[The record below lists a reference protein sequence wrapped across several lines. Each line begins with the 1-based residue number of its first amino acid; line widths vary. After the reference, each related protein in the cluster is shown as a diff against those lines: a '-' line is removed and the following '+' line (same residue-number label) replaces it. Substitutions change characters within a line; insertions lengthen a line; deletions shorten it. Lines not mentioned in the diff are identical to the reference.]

1 MSRQAIDPARL
12 QQTLEQLGQGLA
24 VVGPDLTLRLWN
36 RSYADL
42 LGLPEGMCRPQ
53 ARYADILEHRS
64 AAVLA
69 SEGPKEYVRAQLAA
83 LTARTDLPATIK
95 HASGRVVEIERL
107 WLGDG
112 SFLEL
117 ARETAPP
124 SLEFGR
130 PKETAAEH
138 DEITGLPNRNYF
150 LGKLEKSLA
159 NGATPPATLLFV
171 GLEDFQDVN
180 DFLGHALG
188 NALLRGVADRLTSI
202 AGADATV
209 ARLTGVEFALLMP
222 NITTTDDASVFA
234 ERLIHNLQR
243 DAIPVG
249 STFEIDVNAS
259 IGITRVPEDGDEP
272 GQLMRNAD
280 LALSRAR
287 ASRSRRYHF
296 FQPEMDEAAKRL
308 GLIKLELRHA
318 LEREELVV
326 FYQPKIN
333 IRDGNIIGMEALLR
347 WRHPEHGMIPP
358 GQFIPVAERTG
369 LIAPISDWMMRQ
381 ACRQTRVWNESGLAD
396 LVLAVNLSTV
406 QFRRQSVIGTI
417 TGILEDTGFDP
428 EKLEVEVTESVLLGD
443 DEIVTETFSWLKAIG
458 IPIAIDDFGTG
469 YSSLSYL
476 MRFAADTVKIDA
488 SFIKNLHDNQDGA
501 TITRAIISLAHSLK
515 MKVVAEGIELPQHLM
530 FLSSEGCDIG
540 QGYLFSRPV
549 PANEFEALL
558 KQKPNFVKAVEAS
571 LPLGDDRRTGIFDRR
586 QS

>member
-1 MSRQAIDPARL
+1 MIDPAPL
-12 QQTLEQLGQGLA
+12 QQALEQVGQGLA
-24 VVGPDLTLRLWN
+24 LVGPDLALRLWN

-42 LGLPEGMCRPQ
+42 LGLPDGLCRPQ
-53 ARYADILEHRS
+53 ARYTDILEHRAVS
-64 AAVLA
+64 VLA
-69 SEGPKEYVRAQLAA
+69 NGPVDEYVRGQLAA
-83 LTARTDLPATIK
+83 LQGRSERRSTVK
-95 HASGRVVEIERL
+95 HASGRMVEVERL
-107 WLGDG
+107 FLPDG

-124 SLEFGR
+124 SSGHGR
-130 PKETAAEH
+130 AQESAPER
-138 DEITGLPNRNYF
+138 DDITGLPNRSQF
-150 LGKLEKSLA
+150 LATLETMLS
-159 NGATPPATLLFV
+159 NGEIRPATMLFV

-188 NALLRGVADRLTSI
+188 NALLRGVADRLTNIS
-202 AGADATV
+202 GSDATV

-222 NITTTDDASVFA
+222 GINSTDDAAVFA

-249 STFEIDVNAS
+249 NTFEIDVNAS
-259 IGITRVPEDGDEP
+259 IGITRFPQDGDEP

-308 GLIKLELRHA
+308 GVIKLELRHA
-318 LEREELVV
+318 LERDELVV
-326 FYQPKIN
+326 FYQPKVDLNSGLIT
-333 IRDGNIIGMEALLR
+333 GMEALLR
-347 WRHPEHGMIPP
+347 WRHPDHGMIPP

-369 LIAPISDWMMRQ
+369 LIAPISDWMMRE
-381 ACRQTRVWNESGLAD
+381 ACRQTRAWSEAGVAD
-396 LVLAVNLSTV
+396 LRVAVNLSTV
-406 QFRRQSVIGTI
+406 QFRRQSVIGSI
-417 TGILEDTGFDP
+417 TTILEDTGFDP
-428 EKLEVEVTESVLLGD
+428 EKLEIEVTESVLLGD
-443 DEIVTETFSWLKAIG
+443 DDMVTETFSWLKAIG

-488 SFIKNLHDNQDGA
+488 SFIKNLHESEDGA

-515 MKVVAEGIELPQHLM
+515 MKVVAEGIELPQHLA
-530 FLSSEGCDIG
+530 FLSHESCDIG
-540 QGYLFSRPV
+540 QGYLFARPL

-558 KQKPNFVKAVEAS
+558 RKQPNFLAAQGSQGERRKG
-571 LPLGDDRRTGIFDRR
+571 LDDRRLKGDETAD
-586 QS
+586 

>member
-1 MSRQAIDPARL
+1 MDPAPL
-12 QQTLEQLGQGLA
+12 QQAMEQLGQGLA
-24 VVGPDLTLRLWN
+24 VIGPDLALRLWN

-42 LGLPEGMCRPQ
+42 LGLPDGLCRPQ
-53 ARYADILEHRS
+53 ARYTDILEHR
-64 AAVLA
+64 AASVLVA
-69 SEGPKEYVRAQLAA
+69 RSVEDYVRDQLAA
-83 LTARTDLPATIK
+83 LANKAERRTAIK
-95 HASGRVVEIERL
+95 HASGRAVEVERV
-107 WLGDG
+107 WLADG

-117 ARETAPP
+117 VRETAPP
-124 SLEFGR
+124 SVEHGR
-130 PKETAAEH
+130 PQEAPAER

-150 LGKLEKSLA
+150 LTMLEKSLS
-159 NGATPPATLLFV
+159 NGAVPPATMLFV

-202 AGADATV
+202 AGPDATV

-222 NITTTDDASVFA
+222 AINTTDDASVFA

-259 IGITRVPEDGDEP
+259 IGITRFPEDGEEP

-296 FQPEMDEAAKRL
+296 FQPDMDDAAKRL

-318 LEREELVV
+318 LERDELVV
-326 FYQPKIN
+326 FYQPKIDLN
-333 IRDGNIIGMEALLR
+333 TGGIIGMEALLR

-369 LIAPISDWMMRQ
+369 LISPISDWMMRE
-381 ACRQTRVWNESGLAD
+381 ACRQTRAWKDAGVAD
-396 LVLAVNLSTV
+396 LKLAVNLSTV
-406 QFRRQSVIGTI
+406 QFRRQSVIGSI
-417 TGILEDTGFDP
+417 TAILEDTGFDP
-428 EKLEVEVTESVLLGD
+428 EKLEIEVTESVLLGD
-443 DEIVTETFSWLKAIG
+443 DDMVTETFSWLKAIG

-488 SFIKNLHDNQDGA
+488 SFIKNLHESEDGQ
-501 TITRAIISLAHSLK
+501 TITRAIISLAHSLR
-515 MKVVAEGIELPQHLM
+515 MKVVAEGVELPQHVT
-530 FLSSEGCDIG
+530 FLSDENCDIG
-540 QGYLFSRPV
+540 QGFLFARPI
-549 PANEFEALL
+549 PGNEFEALI
-558 KQKPNFVKAVEAS
+558 KSKPNFMQPRKAT
-571 LPLGDDRRTGIFDRR
+571 PDDRRDGPDDRR
-586 QS
+586 QI

>member
-1 MSRQAIDPARL
+1 MARQIDPAPL
-12 QQTLEQLGQGLA
+12 QHTLEQLGQGLA

-42 LGLPEGMCRPQ
+42 LGLPEGLCRPQ
-53 ARYADILEHRS
+53 ARYADILEHR
-64 AAVLA
+64 AASVLA
-69 SEGPKEYVRAQLAA
+69 EEGPEEYVRGQLAA
-83 LTARTDLPATIK
+83 LDEQVDVPTTVK
-95 HASGRVVEIERL
+95 HASGRMVEVERI

-117 ARETAPP
+117 CRETLPP
-124 SLEFGR
+124 SEEHGRLE
-130 PKETAAEH
+130 TMADA
-138 DEITGLPNRNYF
+138 DDITGLPNRKHF
-150 LGKLEKSLA
+150 LTVLEKSLA
-159 NGATPPATLLFV
+159 NGATPPATLLFI

-188 NALLRGVADRLTSI
+188 NALLRGVADRLTTI
-202 AGADATV
+202 AGPRAVV

-222 NITTTDDASVFA
+222 DITSTDDASVFA

-249 STFEIDVNAS
+249 STFEVDVNAS
-259 IGITRVPEDGDEP
+259 VGITRVPDDGDEP
-272 GQLMRNAD
+272 AQLMRNAD

-318 LEREELVV
+318 LEREELEV
-326 FYQPKIN
+326 FYQPKIDMRSGL
-333 IRDGNIIGMEALLR
+333 ITGMEALLR

-369 LIAPISDWMMRQ
+369 LIAPISDWMMRES
-381 ACRQTRVWNESGLAD
+381 CRQTRAWNDSGIAD
-396 LVLAVNLSTV
+396 LRLAVNLSTV

-443 DEIVTETFSWLKAIG
+443 DEVVTETFSWLKAIG

-488 SFIKNLHDNQDGA
+488 SFIKNLHDNPDGA

-515 MKVVAEGIELPQHLM
+515 MKVVAEGIELPQHLA
-530 FLSSEGCDIG
+530 FLTGENCDIG

-549 PANEFEALL
+549 PAAEFEALIR
-558 KQKPNFVKAVEAS
+558 KQPNFIKSMQADSTA
-571 LPLGDDRRTGIFDRR
+571 GDNRRQGPQDRR
-586 QS
+586 QV

>member
-1 MSRQAIDPARL
+1 VIDPAPL

-24 VVGPDLTLRLWN
+24 VIGPDLALRLWN

-42 LGLPEGMCRPQ
+42 LGLPDGLCRPQ
-53 ARYADILEHRS
+53 ARYTDILEHRAVS
-64 AAVLA
+64 VLA
-69 SEGPKEYVRAQLAA
+69 TGTVEDYVDDQ
-83 LTARTDLPATIK
+83 LTALAERSDRRTAVK
-95 HASGRVVEIERL
+95 HASGRIVEAERL
-107 WLGDG
+107 WLADG

-117 ARETAPP
+117 VREVAPP
-124 SLEFGR
+124 SSEHGR
-130 PKETAAEH
+130 PQENAPDR

-150 LGKLEKSLA
+150 LGLLEQSLS
-159 NGATPPATLLFV
+159 NGATKPATMLFV

-188 NALLRGVADRLTSI
+188 NALLRGVADRLTNIS
-202 AGADATV
+202 GADATV

-222 NITTTDDASVFA
+222 NINSTDDAAVFA
-234 ERLIHNLQR
+234 EKLIHNLQR

-249 STFEIDVNAS
+249 STFEVDVNAS
-259 IGITRVPEDGDEP
+259 IGITRFPHDGDEP

-308 GLIKLELRHA
+308 GVIKLELRHA
-318 LEREELVV
+318 LERDELVV
-326 FYQPKIN
+326 FYQPKVDLN
-333 IRDGNIIGMEALLR
+333 TGSIIGMEALLR

-369 LIAPISDWMMRQ
+369 LISPISDWMMRE
-381 ACRQTRVWNESGLAD
+381 ACRQTRVWNESGIAD
-396 LVLAVNLSTV
+396 LKLAVNLSTV
-406 QFRRQSVIGTI
+406 QFRRQSVIGSI
-417 TGILEDTGFDP
+417 TAILEDTGFDP
-428 EKLEVEVTESVLLGD
+428 EKLEIEVTESVLLGD
-443 DEIVTETFSWLKAIG
+443 DDMVTETFSWLKAIG

-488 SFIKNLHDNQDGA
+488 SFIKNLHESQDGA

-515 MKVVAEGIELPQHLM
+515 MKVVAEGVELPQHVA
-530 FLSSEGCDIG
+530 FLSNENCDIG
-540 QGYLFSRPV
+540 QGYLFARPI
-549 PANEFEALL
+549 PGPEFEALIRS
-558 KQKPNFVKAVEAS
+558 KPNFLAPAS
-571 LPLGDDRRTGIFDRR
+571 EIDRRQGIDDRRQKPDGEPV
-586 QS
+586 